1 MEAPGRSDPWHT
13 QSLSHCCVGWPTS
26 QSQQRPPGWASTPR
40 AGGWSTAHTP
50 CRTQAG
56 TPHLPSCGWRGDNNF
71 PGTGKPFWRWG
82 NPQACCW
89 VRSRQPV
96 LPFCLAL
103 LHPSRVSCTQEPS
116 SPFSLAW
123 FSRCGH
129 LFLHLP
135 NPMLPLG
142 LSDFPFLLLGPYLF
156 SHLNL
161 CFILYLAIRLDLS
174 TAATSSWWI
183 ISGCLSL
190 FWILPWIF
198 NYLLLMGL
206 SAQFHPP

>member
-56 TPHLPSCGWRGDNNF
+56 TRHLPSCGWGGDNNF

-89 VRSRQPV
+89 VRSRQPTHP
-96 LPFCLAL
+96 LCLAL

-142 LSDFPFLLLGPYLF
+142 LPDFPFLLLGPYLF
-156 SHLNL
+156 SPLNL
-161 CFILYLAIRLDLS
+161 FFFGNVLS
-174 TAATSSWWI
+174 PTPLFSLH
-183 ISGCLSL
+183 CLVLL
-190 FWILPWIF
+190 FPPF
-198 NYLLLMGL
+198 PKSNTNHFFLLLLFVCLFTFWG
-206 SAQFHPP
+206 QGK